1 MDWCRRHFIV
11 TTLVLLVF
19 LALIVAVTLKVF
31 FAPVDIPNGT
41 AAAFA
46 TFFALPA
53 ITVGL
58 LKWRAGRVREADS
71 KDRGP

>member
-1 MDWCRRHFIV
+1 MAWCIRHYII
-11 TTLVLLVF
+11 TALVLIAF
-19 LALIVAVTLKVF
+19 LGLIVAVTVKVF
-31 FAPVDIPNGT
+31 FDPVEIPATT

-58 LKWRAGRVREADS
+58 LKWRSERARPSDQ
-71 KDRGP
+71 